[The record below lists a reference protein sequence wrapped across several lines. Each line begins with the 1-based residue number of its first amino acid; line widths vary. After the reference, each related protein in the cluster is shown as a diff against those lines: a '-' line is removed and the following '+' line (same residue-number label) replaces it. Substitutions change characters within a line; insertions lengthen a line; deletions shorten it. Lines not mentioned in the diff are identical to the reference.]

1 LNNLIST
8 TEKKRKEKKRKE
20 KKSDRSAEG
29 AGYFLMKWSV
39 KPIEFSSNLSF
50 SGNEYVALE
59 EENFLPCGLWILLN
73 LLNFFL
79 LNLDLK
85 CICFNNSK
93 GEVWLWLLR
102 MYWLRKFVMY
112 W

>member
-8 TEKKRKEKKRKE
+8 TEKKRKEKKRKEKKRKEKKRKEKKRKE

-59 EENFLPCGLWILLN
+59 EENFLPCGL
-73 LLNFFL
+73 
-79 LNLDLK
+79 
-85 CICFNNSK
+85 
-93 GEVWLWLLR
+93 
-102 MYWLRKFVMY
+102 
-112 W
+112 